1 MSVNMIAYVF
11 CGGVFMKYNRSIR
24 LAMVVALLGC
34 STSALAQVQNR
45 MASDSSGGAG
55 DSAPE
60 EDQIIVEGERIA
72 TTEVTPLAADFVSY
86 GTQVQVISDE
96 EIKTGGFTN
105 FGELAAGLIRGA
117 NVGYSPDE
125 GEFTIRIDG
134 GTDRDTLL
142 LVDGVPYF
150 DRSSPSEDLWP
161 ATAIDPRMIS
171 SVEIFR
177 GGQSLY
183 FGSNGGLGV
192 VSVRSKQPTGEFE
205 GEIGVYGGSFKTR
218 EIYGNVSVPLAG
230 EGEHSVLLFGRSYE
244 TDSNTLFDREA
255 FADTLLELGGFREYP
270 YSYNN
275 IGAKYL
281 WKINPDTDLR
291 AGFQLATIDFEDTF
305 PDSSPYAPNKTEFP
319 IFNASFTSQVTD
331 RLRIELEGHYQA
343 PKLINTELDP
353 LVCSIPR
360 VADLP
365 ANIRAL
371 APTGG
376 WSTAAAFE
384 AFASANGIPAG
395 CVTNPQFNFGRANV
409 QAKEGIYVNPANGK
423 VYGTLDNP
431 FPIGNPM
438 GFVIQSVAGFGTG
451 VPTKGIGDVD
461 QFVSGYI
468 DYGAN
473 ARAIYKWTDW
483 FETVVGIQNTS
494 YKDNSDK
501 VFGVRDVTLRSTGV
515 YGDLR
520 FSLPVLE
527 GLNISLAGRHDFN
540 TSFKDETVW
549 KFGARQEL
557 PGGFYLRASGGTSYS
572 APKIDE
578 IGAYGARANVNPG
591 LKAQAVEA
599 YNFGGGI
606 NGQFDGGTFNVE
618 LGYFTTD
625 ITNQFGDR
633 SVESVCLEYARD
645 VFPGATLSRDEI
657 ERNRATIVPPDAF
670 CAGAAAANLPL
681 GQTVAVNTL
690 AKQSIEG
697 FTVDL
702 ALDTDLFQFDV
713 TFTKNK
719 SLEPNPVLGLPAR
732 LDGTTANLGFVVP
745 GPAGTREFRQSAER
759 PEWSVSGLFTMTP
772 SDRWVISLNPRYQG
786 PEWAYAPAGA
796 ARLVDANGERVVKDI
811 NFGNYFVLNGS
822 VQFYLGEERQHRFMV
837 RAVNILGQDYYE
849 RYSGGSTL
857 PISRAAV
864 RGEIGVQN
872 SSYYRQYGWNG
883 KPRSFWLQYEYNF

>member
-1 MSVNMIAYVF
+1 MA
-11 CGGVFMKYNRSIR
+11 
-24 LAMVVALLGC
+24 AALLG
-34 STSALAQVQNR
+34 SSSAAMAQAQG
-45 MASDSSGGAG
+45 MAPVD
-55 DSAPE
+55 
-60 EDQIIVEGERIA
+60 EDQPADQGDVIIVEGQKISVSES
-72 TTEVTPLAADFVSY
+72 TPLAAEFVEY
-86 GTQVQVISDE
+86 GTQVQIISDD

-105 FGELAAGLIRGA
+105 FAELAAGLIRGA

-192 VSVRSKQPTGEFE
+192 VSVRSKQPGGKFE
-205 GEIGVYGGSFKTR
+205 GEIGVYAGSFKTR
-218 EIYGNVSVPLAG
+218 EIYGNVSVPLPIGG
-230 EGEHSVLLFGRSYE
+230 EGAHSLMLFGRSYE
-244 TDSNTLFDREA
+244 TDSNILFNREA

-275 IGAKYL
+275 IGAKYR
-281 WKINPDTDLR
+281 WQISPGTELR
-291 AGFQLATIDFEDTF
+291 AGFQMATIDFEDTF
-305 PDSSPYAPNKTEFP
+305 PDQSPYAPNKTEFP
-319 IFNASFTSQVTD
+319 IFNASFISQVND
-331 RLRIELEGHYQA
+331 KLRIEFEGHYQA
-343 PKLINTELDP
+343 PKLTNTELDP

-365 ANIRAL
+365 ASVRSRAP
-371 APTGG
+371 AAGFT
-376 WSTAAAFE
+376 TAAAFE
-384 AFASANGIPAG
+384 AFAAANGLPAG

-409 QAKEGIYVNPANGK
+409 QARQGIYVNPANGK
-423 VYGTLDNP
+423 PYGTLDNP

-461 QFVSGYI
+461 QFVSGYV

-473 ARAIYKWTDW
+473 LRAVYRWSDW
-483 FETVVGIQNTS
+483 LETVVGVQNTS
-494 YKDNSDK
+494 YKDNSDP

-520 FSLPVLE
+520 FNLPVLE

-540 TSFKDETVW
+540 TSFNDETVW
-549 KFGARQEL
+549 KFGARQDL

-578 IGAYGARANVNPG
+578 IGAYGAFANVNPG
-591 LKAQAVEA
+591 LEAQSVEA
-599 YNFGGGI
+599 YNFGAGI
-606 NGQFDGGTFNVE
+606 NGEFSGGTFNIE

-633 SVESVCLEYARD
+633 TVGAVCLEYARE
-645 VFPGATLSRDEI
+645 VRAGALLGRDEI
-657 ERNRATIVPPDAF
+657 ERNRASIVPPDAF
-670 CAGAAAANLPL
+670 CATAVSANLAQN
-681 GQTVAVNTL
+681 QTVAVNTL
-690 AKQSIEG
+690 AAQSIEG

-702 ALDTDLFQFDV
+702 SLDTELFQFDV

-719 SLEPNPVLGLPAR
+719 SLEPNPIFGLLAR
-732 LDGTTANLGFVVP
+732 RDGSTANLGFVVP
-745 GPAGTREFRQSAER
+745 GPAGSEAFRQSAER
-759 PEWSVSGLFTMTP
+759 PEWSVSGLFTVTP
-772 SDRWVISLNPRYQG
+772 SDRWVLSLNPRYQG
-786 PEWAYAPAGA
+786 PEWAWAPAGA
-796 ARLVDANGERVVKDI
+796 ARLVDANGERVVKDV

-822 VQFYLGEERQHRFMV
+822 AQFYLGEERQHRFML
-837 RAVNILGQDYYE
+837 RAVNILGTDYFE

-857 PISRAAV
+857 QISRAAV
-864 RGEIGVQN
+864 RGEIGPQN

-883 KPRSFWLQYEYNF
+883 KPRSFWVQYEYNF

>member
-1 MSVNMIAYVF
+1 
-11 CGGVFMKYNRSIR
+11 MKYYYPRMA
-24 LAMVVALLGC
+24 LAMALLGA
-34 STSALAQVQNR
+34 STAAMAQVER
-45 MASDSSGGAG
+45 
-55 DSAPE
+55 APAN
-60 EDQIIVEGERIA
+60 EDQGAPAEGDVIIVEGQKIA
-72 TTEVTPLAADFVSY
+72 KSESTPLAAEFVEF
-86 GTQVQVISDE
+86 GTQVQLISDE

-192 VSVRSKQPTGEFE
+192 VSVRSKQPNGKFE
-205 GEIGVYGGSFKTR
+205 GEIGVYAGSFKTR
-218 EIYGNVSVPLAG
+218 EIYGNVSVPLPLGG
-230 EGEHSVLLFGRSYE
+230 EGQHSLMVFGRSYE
-244 TDSNTLFDREA
+244 TDSNTLFNREA
-255 FADTLLELGGFREYP
+255 FADTLLELGGFRKYP

-275 IGAKYL
+275 IGAKYRWQL
-281 WKINPDTDLR
+281 RPGTELR
-291 AGFQLATIDFEDTF
+291 AGFQLATVDFEDTF

-319 IFNASFTSQVTD
+319 IFNASFVSQLND
-331 RLRIELEGHYQA
+331 RLRVEFEGHYQA

-365 ANIRAL
+365 AAIRSR
-371 APTGG
+371 APASGFA
-376 WSTAAAFE
+376 TAAAFE
-384 AFASANGIPAG
+384 AFAAANGIPAG

-409 QAKEGIYVNPANGK
+409 QAREGIYVNPANGQP
-423 VYGTLDNP
+423 YGTLSNP

-438 GFVIQSVAGFGTG
+438 GFVIQSVANFGTG

-473 ARAIYKWTDW
+473 LRAVYKWSDW
-483 FETVVGIQNTS
+483 LETVVGVQNTS
-494 YKDNSDK
+494 YKDNSDP
-501 VFGVRDVTLRSTGV
+501 VFGVRDVTLRSTGI

-520 FSLPVLE
+520 FKLPVFE

-540 TSFKDETVW
+540 TNFKDETVW
-549 KFGARQEL
+549 KFGVRQEL

-578 IGAYGARANVNPG
+578 IGAYGPLANVNPG
-591 LKAQAVEA
+591 LESQSVEA
-599 YNFGGGI
+599 YNFGAGI
-606 NGQFDGGTFNVE
+606 NGEFSGGTFNVE

-633 SVESVCLEYARD
+633 TVGGVCLEYARE
-645 VFPGATLSRDEI
+645 VRPGALLARDEI
-657 ERNRATIVPPDAF
+657 ERNRASIVPPDVF
-670 CAGAAAANLPL
+670 CASAAAANFAQN
-681 GQTVAVNTL
+681 QTVAVNTL
-690 AKQSIEG
+690 AKQTIEG

-702 ALDTDLFQFDV
+702 SLDTELLQFDV

-719 SLEPNPVLGLPAR
+719 SLEPNPNRGLLAR
-732 LDGTTANLGFVVP
+732 LDGTTTNLGFVLP
-745 GPAGTREFRQSAER
+745 GPAGTDEFRQSAER
-759 PEWSVSGLFTMTP
+759 PEWSLSGLFTVTP
-772 SDRWVISLNPRYQG
+772 SDRWVLSLNPRYQG
-786 PEWAYAPAGA
+786 PEWAWAPGGA
-796 ARLVDANGERVVKDI
+796 ARLVDAKGERVVKDV

-822 VQFYLGEERQHRFMV
+822 IQYYLGENREHRFML
-837 RAVNILGQDYYE
+837 RAVNILGKDYFE
-849 RYSGGSTL
+849 RYSGGSSL
-857 PISRAAV
+857 QVSRAAV
-864 RGEIGVQN
+864 RGEIGPQN

>member
-1 MSVNMIAYVF
+1 
-11 CGGVFMKYNRSIR
+11 MKSRYGFGLI
-24 LAMVVALLGC
+24 VVSALLGC
-34 STSALAQVQNR
+34 STAAMAQAQSTGPNET
-45 MASDSSGGAG
+45 AG
-55 DSAPE
+55 
-60 EDQIIVEGERIA
+60 EDTIIVEGQPIA
-72 TTEVTPLAADFVSY
+72 ADATPLAAEFVEY
-86 GTQVQVISDE
+86 GTQVQIISDE

-171 SVEIFR
+171 SIEIFR

-192 VSVRSKQPTGEFE
+192 VSVRSKEPNGELE
-205 GEIGVYGGSFKTR
+205 GEVGIYGGSFKTR
-218 EIYGNVSVPLAG
+218 EIYGNVSVPLAD
-230 EGEHSVLLFGRSYE
+230 EGEHSILLFGRSYE
-244 TDSNTLFDREA
+244 TDSNILFDREA

-270 YSYNN
+270 YNYTN

-281 WKINPDTDLR
+281 WQINDDTKLR
-291 AGFQLATIDFEDTF
+291 AGYQLATVDFEDTF
-305 PDSSPYAPNKTEFP
+305 PDSTPYAPNRTEFS
-319 IFNASFTSQVTD
+319 IFNASFISQVND
-331 RLRIELEGHYQA
+331 RLRIELEGHFQDN
-343 PKLINTELDP
+343 KLLNTEFDP
-353 LVCSIPR
+353 QVCSIPR
-360 VADLP
+360 LADLP
-365 ANIRAL
+365 AAVRPL

-376 WSTAAAFE
+376 FPNATAYE
-384 AFASANGIPAG
+384 NFARANGLPTG
-395 CVTNPQFNFGRANV
+395 CVTNPIFSPGPSRANT
-409 QAKEGIYVNPANGK
+409 QARSGIYINPANGLP
-423 VYGTLDNP
+423 YGTLSNP

-438 GFVIQSVAGFGTG
+438 GFVIQSVANFGTG

-473 ARAIYKWTDW
+473 ARANYKWTDW
-483 FETVVGIQNTS
+483 LETVVGIQNTS
-494 YKDNSDK
+494 YKDNSDP
-501 VFGVRDVTLRSTGV
+501 VFGARDITLRSTGI

-520 FSLPVLE
+520 FKLPVLE

-578 IGAYGARANVNPG
+578 IGAYGPIANVNPG
-591 LKAQAVEA
+591 LEAQSVEA
-599 YNFGGGI
+599 YNFGAGI
-606 NGQFDGGTFNVE
+606 NGQFTGGTFNIE

-625 ITNQFGDR
+625 ITNLFGDR
-633 SVESVCLEYARD
+633 EVQAVCLEYASEVR
-645 VFPGATLSRDEI
+645 PGAINTRAAI

-670 CAGAAAANLPL
+670 CATAAASNLAPN
-681 GQTVAVNTL
+681 QTVAINTR
-690 AKQSIEG
+690 ANQTIEG

-702 ALDTDLFQFDV
+702 SLDTDLFQFDV
-713 TFTKNK
+713 TFTKNE
-719 SLEPNPVLGLPAR
+719 SLEPNPVRGLLAR
-732 LDGTTANLGFVVP
+732 RDGTTADLSFVTP
-745 GPAGTREFRQSAER
+745 GRAGTAEFRQSAER
-759 PEWSVSGLFTMTP
+759 PEWSVSGLFQYTP

-786 PEWAYAPAGA
+786 PEWAYAPNNA
-796 ARLVDANGERVVKDI
+796 ARLVDAAGERVVKDI

-837 RAVNILGQDYYE
+837 RAVNILGEDYFE

-864 RGEIGVQN
+864 RGEINGSN
-872 SSYYRQYGWNG
+872 SSFYRQYGWNG